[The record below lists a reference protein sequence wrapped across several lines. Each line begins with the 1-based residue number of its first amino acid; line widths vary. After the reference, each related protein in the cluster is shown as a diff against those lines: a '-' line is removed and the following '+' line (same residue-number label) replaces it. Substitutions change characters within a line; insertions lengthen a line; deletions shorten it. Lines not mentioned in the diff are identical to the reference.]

1 MGSALG
7 GLRRWLFPGFLL
19 ATIILGAIPQVSD
32 WAGFEIALI
41 PMFLGG
47 AFVTYG
53 TVLATLET
61 KRVTAGLLVV
71 IALFGSAYVGEYLAA
86 AIVALMMVGGE
97 VLEDAT
103 LEKTRNAVRELIRL
117 APEHATAMRDGKWTE
132 VHADALRPGDRV
144 LVRPGERVPVD
155 GTVLT
160 GQAAVNQATLTGESL
175 PVDKTPGDQAFV
187 GTIVESGSLE
197 IMTDKVGQDTTLGRI
212 IQVVYQAQERK
223 GSTQKVADQF
233 AQYFTPAIL
242 ILSVIVWLATRDL
255 MRVAAVLVIACP
267 CALVLAT
274 PTAVVAAVGNAA
286 KRGVMIKGG
295 IVLET
300 AGRVDTVILDKTGTL
315 TLGKP
320 QVVDV
325 RPLGNLGLDKVIGF
339 AAATEERSEHPIA
352 KEIVRHGRQV
362 DAAWETP
369 TEFRQLPG
377 IGVEARVAGHLVHVG
392 NHRLLDSLGSSAAA
406 ASAYLREQ
414 EDLGR
419 TALIVLVDG
428 VLQGGIAVSD
438 TLRPEARAAVM
449 SLRRHGIEEV
459 VMLTGDNERTA
470 AAMAAQAGVSSY
482 KAGLLPEDKMQVVA
496 DYRSAGRTVAVVG
509 DGVNDAPALVSADVG
524 IAMGAAGTDVA
535 IESAGI
541 ALMGDDLGM
550 LAETFAL
557 SRQTLATIKQNIWG
571 FAVVVNL
578 IGIAL
583 ASSGYLSPI
592 GAAVVH
598 NTASVFVVLNSAR
611 LLTFRSKL
619 GAETATGQA
628 PARA

>member
-1 MGSALG
+1 
-7 GLRRWLFPGFLL
+7 
-19 ATIILGAIPQVSD
+19 
-32 WAGFEIALI
+32 
-41 PMFLGG
+41 
-47 AFVTYG
+47 
-53 TVLATLET
+53 
-61 KRVTAGLLVV
+61 
-71 IALFGSAYVGEYLAA
+71 
-86 AIVALMMVGGE
+86 
-97 VLEDAT
+97 
-103 LEKTRNAVRELIRL
+103 
-117 APEHATAMRDGKWTE
+117 
-132 VHADALRPGDRV
+132 
-144 LVRPGERVPVD
+144 
-155 GTVLT
+155 
-160 GQAAVNQATLTGESL
+160 
-175 PVDKTPGDQAFV
+175 
-187 GTIVESGSLE
+187 
-197 IMTDKVGQDTTLGRI
+197 
-212 IQVVYQAQERK
+212 
-223 GSTQKVADQF
+223 
-233 AQYFTPAIL
+233 
-242 ILSVIVWLATRDL
+242 
-255 MRVAAVLVIACP
+255 
-267 CALVLAT
+267 
-274 PTAVVAAVGNAA
+274 
-286 KRGVMIKGG
+286 MIKGG

-325 RPLGNLGLDKVIGF
+325 RPLDTLSLDRVLGF

-352 KEIVRHGRQV
+352 KEIVRHGRHAS
-362 DAAWETP
+362 AAWEAP
-369 TEFRQLPG
+369 AEFRQLPG
-377 IGVEARVAGHLVHVG
+377 VGVEARVAGHLVQVG
-392 NHRLLDSLGSSAAA
+392 NHRLLDSIGSSATT
-406 ASAYLREQ
+406 ASAYLSEQ
-414 EDLGR
+414 ENLGR
-419 TALIVLVDG
+419 TALIVVVDG

-459 VMLTGDNERTA
+459 VMLTGDNERAA

-496 DYRSAGRTVAVVG
+496 EYRAAGHTVAVVG

-541 ALMGDDLGM
+541 ALMGDDLAM

-619 GAETATGQA
+619 GVKTATGQA
-628 PARA
+628 PVRA